1 MEITSIALKK
11 VKTININLG
20 YMADSFAAK
29 IDNIH
34 SFKEF
39 LLEYLGRTIKDADG
53 YDNWNDIRMIIYN
66 DLFVYCAER
75 DYDDV
80 LQKLRQIKYK

>member
-1 MEITSIALKK
+1 MKLEFRK
-11 VKTININLG
+11 VKTIDINLG
-20 YMADSFAAK
+20 YMADSLLVN

-53 YDNWNDIRMIIYN
+53 YDNWNDMRMVIYN
-66 DLFVYCAER
+66 SLFVYFAAER
-75 DYDDV
+75 DCDSV
-80 LQKLRQIKYK
+80 LEKLRQIKYK

>member
-1 MEITSIALKK
+1 MNLELKK
-11 VKTININLG
+11 VKKININLG
-20 YMADSFAAK
+20 YMADSLLVN

-53 YDNWNDIRMIIYN
+53 YDNWNDIRMVIYN
-66 DLFVYCAER
+66 NLFVYCAER
-75 DYDDV
+75 DYDSV
-80 LQKLRQIKYK
+80 LEKLRQIKYK

>member
-1 MEITSIALKK
+1 MQLALKK

-20 YMADSFAAK
+20 YMADSFAAN
-29 IDNIH
+29 INNIH

-53 YDNWNDIRMIIYN
+53 YDNWNDIRIVVYN
-66 DLFVYCAER
+66 DLFVYCVER
-75 DYDDV
+75 NYDDV
-80 LQKLRQIKYK
+80 LEKLRQIKYK

>member
-1 MEITSIALKK
+1 MNLEFRK

-20 YMADSFAAK
+20 YMADSLLVN

-53 YDNWNDIRMIIYN
+53 YDNWNDMRMVIYN
-66 DLFVYCAER
+66 NLFVYCAER
-75 DYDDV
+75 DYDSV
-80 LQKLRQIKYK
+80 LEKLRQIKYK

>member
-1 MEITSIALKK
+1 MEITLKK
-11 VKTININLG
+11 VKTISVNLG
-20 YMADSFAAK
+20 YMADSLIVN

-39 LLEYLGRTIKDADG
+39 LLEYLGRRIEDVDG

-75 DYDDV
+75 DYYDV

>member
-1 MEITSIALKK
+1 MVLEFRK

-20 YMADSFAAK
+20 YMADSLLVN

-53 YDNWNDIRMIIYN
+53 YDNWNDMLMVIYN
-66 DLFVYCAER
+66 NLFVYCCTER
-75 DYDDV
+75 DYDRV
-80 LQKLRQIKYK
+80 LEKLRQIKYK